1 MLESLDGTGRAP
13 SDAGNRLDG
22 QVCDE
27 PEDDHLPLIGGETV
41 HGGDQRRV
49 DWLQRIRARSVRDGS
64 PGGHRSPRASSGV
77 VDDPIASQGED
88 PLPHGKLVAS
98 HTPQVS
104 GDLEED
110 LTQDVFGIR
119 DALRSEVA
127 EDGGR
132 ELPVESRGI
141 PT

>member
-1 MLESLDGTGRAP
+1 MLESLDGTGRAS

-27 PEDDHLPLIGGETV
+27 PEDNHLPLVGRETAD
-41 HGGDQRRV
+41 GGDKRRV
-49 DWLQRIRARSVRDGS
+49 DCLPGIRARSVRDGP
-64 PGGHRSPRASSGV
+64 PGGHRSPRASSSV
-77 VDDPIASQGED
+77 VDDPIASQGEH
-88 PLPHGKLVAS
+88 PPPHGKVVAS
-98 HTPQVS
+98 HSPQIS

-110 LTQDVFGIR
+110 LTQEVFGIR
-119 DALRSEVA
+119 NTLRSEVA

-132 ELPVESRGI
+132 EIPVESRGI